1 MELDY
6 FNPLVKLQM
15 GEQDQQEKQVFLFDG
30 TFAYITD
37 EGKELYLDRNGQ
49 KARLVRTAKNERG
62 GRARPDGSKHSG
74 QLTFQLKVEITD
86 QYFIK

>member
-1 MELDY
+1 
-6 FNPLVKLQM
+6 M

-37 EGKELYLDRNGQ
+37 DGKELYLYRKGR
-49 KARLVRTAKNERG
+49 KTRLVRTANNERG
-62 GRARPDGSKHSG
+62 GIARPDGSNHSG